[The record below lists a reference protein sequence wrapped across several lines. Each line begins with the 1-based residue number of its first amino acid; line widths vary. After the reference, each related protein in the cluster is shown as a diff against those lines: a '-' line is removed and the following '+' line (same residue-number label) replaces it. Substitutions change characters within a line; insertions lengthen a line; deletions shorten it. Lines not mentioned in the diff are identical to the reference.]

1 MSLRLN
7 EDQTAALQ
15 ELANIGMGQAGNSIA
30 RIWKEF
36 VHLSIP
42 KINMVE
48 STRIP
53 ELIHGY
59 VGDTEVSAS
68 RQAFH
73 GGFRGEVLVIVTSN
87 DRNGLAHLMGY
98 EGSLDIAEREEV
110 LLDIVNILGGACVG
124 GIAQQVGAE
133 IGFSAPS
140 LIGEHLNPLEVIKP
154 NQLAIETALSL
165 EVRFI
170 VENRSLSAHL
180 VILLPNNEVKALADL
195 LDQFLCTL

>member
-1 MSLRLN
+1 MIKGLN

-15 ELANIGMGQAGNSIA
+15 ELANIGMGQAGNSLA

-42 KINMVE
+42 RIAMVDA
-48 STRIP
+48 SRLP
-53 ELIHGY
+53 DLILGF
-59 VGDTEVSAS
+59 VGDTAVSAS

-73 GGFRGEVLVIVTSN
+73 GGFRGEVLVVVTAK
-87 DRNGLAHLMGY
+87 DRNGLAQLMGF
-98 EGSLDIAEREEV
+98 EGQLDAAEREEV

-124 GIAQQVGAE
+124 GIAQQVSAE

-140 LIGEHLNPLEVIKP
+140 LIGEDLDPLDVINPE
-154 NQLAIETALSL
+154 QLAIDTALSL
-165 EVRFI
+165 EVCFQ
-170 VENRSLSAHL
+170 VENRSLTAHL
-180 VILLPNNEVKALADL
+180 VILLPNNEVGALADL

>member
-1 MSLRLN
+1 MNKGLSV
-7 EDQTAALQ
+7 DQSDALQ
-15 ELANIGMGQAGNSIA
+15 ELANIGMGQAGDSLA

-42 KINMVE
+42 RISMVDAA
-48 STRIP
+48 RLPI
-53 ELIHGY
+53 LIHSF
-59 VGDTEVSAS
+59 VGDTAVSAS

-73 GGFRGEVLVIVTSN
+73 GGFRGEVLVVVTAK
-87 DRNGLAHLMGY
+87 DRNGLANLMGY
-98 EGSLDIAEREEV
+98 EGQLDVVEREEV

-140 LIGEHLNPLEVIKP
+140 LIGEDLDPLDVIHP
-154 NQLAIETALSL
+154 DQLAIDQALSL
-165 EVRFI
+165 EVCFQ
-170 VENRSLSAHL
+170 VENRSLTAHL
-180 VILLPNNEVKALADL
+180 VILLPKNEVGSLAAL